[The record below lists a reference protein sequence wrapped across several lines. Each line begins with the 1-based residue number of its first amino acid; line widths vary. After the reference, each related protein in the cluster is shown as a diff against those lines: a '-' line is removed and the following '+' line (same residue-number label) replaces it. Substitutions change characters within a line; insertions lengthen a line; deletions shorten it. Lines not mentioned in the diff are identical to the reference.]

1 MISLTI
7 ITKAD
12 FSTLRGNMAEYAEQ
26 IIDKRTG
33 KCLSIAY
40 ETLRSAQEVRI
51 ANFLYMNGID
61 YVYEK
66 PYPYNIIRSYKPY
79 TPDFTISQMIKSHI
93 LSILE
98 LRKMGRMIVIR
109 LSS

>member
-1 MISLTI
+1 MNDFFNY

-79 TPDFTISQMIKSHI
+79 TPDFTYCK
-93 LSILE
+93 
-98 LRKMGRMIVIR
+98 
-109 LSS
+109 